1 VVSNIDFAVTLQA
14 SHTKADIYALSL
26 LGDNAKAKVNGGIVV
41 SPGIIQAEG
50 YLAEENLLLGKKIQI
65 KALPMLDVRSN
76 DVKASHGSTISRL
89 DDQKIFYLTAK

>member
-1 VVSNIDFAVTLQA
+1 
-14 SHTKADIYALSL
+14 
-26 LGDNAKAKVNGGIVV
+26 
-41 SPGIIQAEG
+41 
-50 YLAEENLLLGKKIQI
+50 LAEENLLLGKKIQI